1 MIQNDHEEI
10 EMIVMKM
17 EVLLEVLEE
26 EEEMTKKKE
35 EQLNNN
41 YYE

>member
-26 EEEMTKKKE
+26 EEEMTKKE